1 MAMGGRGR
9 EGRGVKGAASAA
21 APPKAYV
28 LAGLVLQRRVFRA
41 SSPLFPLQQTR
52 QHLFCSVASKASHRL
67 DRL

>member
-52 QHLFCSVASKASHRL
+52 QG
-67 DRL
+67 